1 MDDISLRPRISVVHA
16 NLSFLWINLNE
27 HTKDSN
33 NILENTIYIYIFE
46 NPNLCKHSSTG
57 MAHARELVPY

>member
-1 MDDISLRPRISVVHA
+1 MDDISLRPRISFVHA
-16 NLSFLWINLNE
+16 YLSFLWINLNE

-33 NILENTIYIYIFE
+33 NILENTIYIFE

>member
-1 MDDISLRPRISVVHA
+1 MDDISLRPRISFVRVYS
-16 NLSFLWINLNE
+16 SFFVWISLNE

-33 NILENTIYIYIFE
+33 NILENTSYIFE